1 VPSYLYSLYL
11 DSWNPSSFPYYIRDY
26 YLKHNDPD
34 KSINIHYMVIDP
46 EKIMSDTSQD
56 LDKDKIFIL
65 YQNHK
70 INIYVVSIS
79 ILSQKNNINNINN
92 IYSSTSIKEEKII
105 LVIIFFDKNDENKIK
120 KELVMKRKINDF
132 ITIQIMNKN
141 IYKLKIKEYNDIIDS
156 IVNENQNDNNK
167 YLWHL
172 KLFDIIIALWILIVS
187 FLFKYL
193 IKLGKKKTKKKYEI
207 NNININ
213 NSNNN
218 NKIEYFFVNK
228 KTKDNFI

>member
-1 VPSYLYSLYL
+1 
-11 DSWNPSSFPYYIRDY
+11 
-26 YLKHNDPD
+26 
-34 KSINIHYMVIDP
+34 MVIDP

-79 ILSQKNNINNINN
+79 ILSQKNNINNNNN

-228 KTKDNFI
+228 KTKDNFIQSYF

>member
-1 VPSYLYSLYL
+1 
-11 DSWNPSSFPYYIRDY
+11 
-26 YLKHNDPD
+26 
-34 KSINIHYMVIDP
+34 MVIDP